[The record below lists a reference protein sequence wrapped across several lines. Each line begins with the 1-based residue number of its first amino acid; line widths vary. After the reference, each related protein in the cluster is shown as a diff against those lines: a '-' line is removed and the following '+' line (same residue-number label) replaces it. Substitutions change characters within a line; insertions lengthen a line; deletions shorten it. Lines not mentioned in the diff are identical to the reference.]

1 MECKTF
7 WHDGDVYGHDKKAYQ
22 KWYRTSIASNKKRSG
37 KIMADVIIDVFN
49 FVFTVILVGVFLA
62 WLSLMHSMY
71 QSFTKAPYLDR
82 FENKSTSTPKV
93 SVILPARN
101 EEDFIS
107 KCLETLSS
115 QDYKDFEIIA
125 IDDSSEDKTGK
136 IIKEFS
142 KKNSK
147 IIHVTARE
155 KPENWMGKNWA
166 CMEGFKKATGKIMLF
181 TDADTKFEENVIT
194 LAVSHLQSENLDALT
209 VIPRLRCIDRITKIT
224 LPMLST
230 FLHSR
235 YSALNVNNP
244 KKKVGYFFGSFFV
257 IKRKVY
263 EEIGTHEKVKQE
275 IIEDGALGKIT
286 KESGYALKMVRGE
299 HLIEALYSRSSKEM
313 WNGLKRLM
321 VPLYHQS
328 SSSAVGVFFAV
339 LFILFMPIPLL
350 IYSVIAF
357 EPNLSCIILLISAV
371 ISTIT
376 IFSASIMET
385 KMGLNLSIVNS
396 IFAPVGSI
404 IVVLG
409 FLSGILQAN
418 KSAAV
423 SWRGRK
429 YSVKE
434 FSQNYLRV

>member
-1 MECKTF
+1 MV
-7 WHDGDVYGHDKKAYQ
+7 D
-22 KWYRTSIASNKKRSG
+22 I
-37 KIMADVIIDVFN
+37 IIDVFN
-49 FVFTVILVGVFLA
+49 FIFTVILVGVFLA

-71 QSFTKAPYLDR
+71 QSFTKTPFLDR
-82 FENKSTSTPKV
+82 FENKSTTTPKV
-93 SVILPARN
+93 SIILPARN
-101 EEDFIS
+101 EEDFIGR
-107 KCLETLSS
+107 CLESLRT
-115 QDYKDFEIIA
+115 QDYNDFEIIA
-125 IDDSSEDKTGK
+125 IDDSSEDKTGE
-136 IIKEFS
+136 IIEELT
-142 KKNSK
+142 KKDSK
-147 IIHVTARE
+147 IIHVSANE
-155 KPENWMGKNWA
+155 KPQNWMGKNWA
-166 CMEGFKKATGKIMLF
+166 CMEGFKKATGNIMLF
-181 TDADTKFEENVIT
+181 TDADTKFEKNVIS
-194 LAVSHLQSENLDALT
+194 LAVSHLQSEDLDALT

-321 VPLYHQS
+321 VPLYHQNS
-328 SSSAVGVFFAV
+328 ASAVGVFFAV

-350 IYSVIAF
+350 AYSVIAF
-357 EPNLSCIILLISAV
+357 EPSLSFSTLLISAI

-385 KMGLNLSIVNS
+385 RMGLNLSIVNS
-396 IFAPVGSI
+396 IFAPIGSI

-409 FLSGILQAN
+409 FLSGILHAN
-418 KSAAV
+418 KSTAV

-434 FSQNYLRV
+434 FSQNYLKV

>member
-1 MECKTF
+1 
-7 WHDGDVYGHDKKAYQ
+7 
-22 KWYRTSIASNKKRSG
+22 
-37 KIMADVIIDVFN
+37 MADIIIDVFN
-49 FVFTVILVGVFLA
+49 FVFTAILVGVFLA
-62 WLSLMHSMY
+62 WLSLTHTMY
-71 QSFTKAPYLDR
+71 QSFTKTPFLDK
-82 FENKSTSTPKV
+82 FEKKNMPMPRV

-101 EEDFIS
+101 EENFIS
-107 KCLETLSS
+107 RCLETLSA

-125 IDDSSEDKTGK
+125 IDDSSEDKTGE
-136 IIKEFS
+136 IIEKFA
-142 KKNSK
+142 KQDSK
-147 IIHVTARE
+147 IVHVSARE

-166 CMEGFKKATGKIMLF
+166 CMEGFKKVTGSLLLF
-181 TDADTKFEENVIT
+181 TDADTKFEKNVIT
-194 LAVSHLQSENLDALT
+194 LTVSHLQSEELDALT

-244 KKKVGYFFGSFFV
+244 KKKVGYFFGSFFM
-257 IKRKVY
+257 IKKQVY
-263 EEIGTHEKVKQE
+263 EEIGTHERVKQE
-275 IIEDGALGKIT
+275 IVEDGALGKIT

-321 VPLYHQS
+321 VPLYHQNAS
-328 SSSAVGVFFAV
+328 WAIGVFFAV
-339 LFILFMPIPLL
+339 LFILFIPIPFLAYSIISFDSSLSFTTLL
-350 IYSVIAF
+350 IASI
-357 EPNLSCIILLISAV
+357 

-376 IFSASIMET
+376 VFLASALEA
-385 KMGLNLSIVNS
+385 KMGLNLSLVNT
-396 IFAPVGSI
+396 IFAPLGSI

-409 FLSGILQAN
+409 FLAGILQAN
-418 KSAAV
+418 KSTAV

-434 FSQNYLRV
+434 FSQEFLKV

>member
-1 MECKTF
+1 MV
-7 WHDGDVYGHDKKAYQ
+7 D
-22 KWYRTSIASNKKRSG
+22 I
-37 KIMADVIIDVFN
+37 IIDVFN
-49 FVFTVILVGVFLA
+49 FVFTAILVGVFLA
-62 WLSLMHSMY
+62 WLSLTHTMY
-71 QSFTKAPYLDR
+71 QSFTKTPFLDK
-82 FENKSTSTPKV
+82 FEKKNMPMPRV

-101 EEDFIS
+101 EENFIS
-107 KCLETLSS
+107 RCLETLSA

-125 IDDSSEDKTGK
+125 IDDSSEDKTGE
-136 IIKEFS
+136 IIEKFA
-142 KKNSK
+142 KQDSK
-147 IIHVTARE
+147 IVHVSARE

-166 CMEGFKKATGKIMLF
+166 CMEGFKKVTGSLLLF
-181 TDADTKFEENVIT
+181 TDADTKFEKNVIT
-194 LAVSHLQSENLDALT
+194 LTVSHLQSEKLDALT

-244 KKKVGYFFGSFFV
+244 KKKVGYFFGSFFM
-257 IKRKVY
+257 IKKQVY
-263 EEIGTHEKVKQE
+263 EEIGTHERVKQE
-275 IIEDGALGKIT
+275 IVEDGALGKIT

-321 VPLYHQS
+321 VPLYHQNAS
-328 SSSAVGVFFAV
+328 WAIGVFFAV
-339 LFILFMPIPLL
+339 LFILFIPIPFLAYSIISFDSSLSFTTLL
-350 IYSVIAF
+350 IASI
-357 EPNLSCIILLISAV
+357 

-376 IFSASIMET
+376 VFLASALEA
-385 KMGLNLSIVNS
+385 KMGLNLSLVNT
-396 IFAPVGSI
+396 IFAPLGSI

-409 FLSGILQAN
+409 FLAGILQAN
-418 KSAAV
+418 KSTAV

-434 FSQNYLRV
+434 FSQEFLKV

>member
-1 MECKTF
+1 
-7 WHDGDVYGHDKKAYQ
+7 
-22 KWYRTSIASNKKRSG
+22 
-37 KIMADVIIDVFN
+37 MADVVIDVFN
-49 FVFTVILVGVFLA
+49 FIFTVILVGVFLA

-71 QSFTKAPYLDR
+71 QSFTKTPFLDR
-82 FENKSTSTPKV
+82 FENKSTATPKV

-101 EEDFIS
+101 EEGFIGR
-107 KCLETLSS
+107 CLESLRT
-115 QDYKDFEIIA
+115 QDYNDFEIIA
-125 IDDSSEDKTGK
+125 IDDSSEDKTGE
-136 IIKEFS
+136 IIEELA
-142 KKNSK
+142 KKDSK
-147 IIHVTARE
+147 IIHVTANE
-155 KPENWMGKNWA
+155 KPQNWMGKNWA
-166 CMEGFKKATGKIMLF
+166 CMEGFKKATGDIMLF
-181 TDADTKFEENVIT
+181 TDADTKFEKNVMS
-194 LAVSHLQSENLDALT
+194 LAVSHLQSDDLDALT
-209 VIPRLRCIDRITKIT
+209 VIPRLRCIDKITKIT

-257 IKRKVY
+257 IKRRVY

-321 VPLYHQS
+321 VPLYHQNS
-328 SSSAVGVFFAV
+328 ASAVGVFFAV

-350 IYSVIAF
+350 AYSVIAF
-357 EPNLSCIILLISAV
+357 EPSLSFSTLLISAI

-385 KMGLNLSIVNS
+385 RMGLNLSIVNS
-396 IFAPVGSI
+396 IFAPIGSI

-409 FLSGILQAN
+409 FLSGILHAN
-418 KSAAV
+418 KSTAV

-434 FSQNYLRV
+434 FSQNYLKV

>member
-1 MECKTF
+1 MV
-7 WHDGDVYGHDKKAYQ
+7 D
-22 KWYRTSIASNKKRSG
+22 I
-37 KIMADVIIDVFN
+37 IIDVFN
-49 FVFTVILVGVFLA
+49 FVFTIILIGVFFA
-62 WLSLMHSMY
+62 WLSLMHSMF
-71 QSFTKAPYLDR
+71 QSFTKTPFLDR
-82 FENKSTSTPKV
+82 FEDNSTLNPRV

-101 EEDFIS
+101 EEEYIS
-107 KCLETLSS
+107 KCLETLST
-115 QDYKDFEIIA
+115 QDYNNFEIIA
-125 IDDSSEDKTGK
+125 IDDSSEDKTGE
-136 IIKEFS
+136 IIKEFAE
-142 KKNSK
+142 KDSK

-166 CMEGFKKATGKIMLF
+166 CMEGFKKATGDLMLF
-181 TDADTKFEENVIT
+181 TDADTKFKKNVIT

-235 YSALNVNNP
+235 YSALNVNDP

-321 VPLYHQS
+321 VPLYHQDTK
-328 SSSAVGVFFAV
+328 SAIGVFFAV

-350 IYSVIAF
+350 IYAVIAF
-357 EPNLSCIILLISAV
+357 EPNLSFTTLLISAI

-396 IFAPVGSI
+396 IFAPIGSI

-418 KSAAV
+418 KSTAV

-434 FSQNYLRV
+434 FSQNYLKV

>member
-1 MECKTF
+1 MV
-7 WHDGDVYGHDKKAYQ
+7 DVF
-22 KWYRTSIASNKKRSG
+22 
-37 KIMADVIIDVFN
+37 IDVFN
-49 FVFTVILVGVFLA
+49 FIFTVILVGVFLA
-62 WLSLMHSMY
+62 WLSLLSSMY
-71 QSFTKAPYLDR
+71 QSFTKTPFLDI
-82 FENKSTSTPKV
+82 FENKSTTTPKV

-101 EEDFIS
+101 EEEFIS
-107 KCLETLSS
+107 KCLETLGS
-115 QDYKDFEIIA
+115 QDYENFEIIA
-125 IDDSSEDKTGK
+125 IDDSSEDKTGE
-136 IIKEFS
+136 IIEKFS
-142 KKNSK
+142 KENSK
-147 IIHVTARE
+147 IIHVSAKE
-155 KPENWMGKNWA
+155 KPEKWMGKNWA
-166 CMEGFKKATGKIMLF
+166 CMEGFRKTTGEILLF
-181 TDADTKFEENVIT
+181 TDADTKFKKNVIT

-209 VIPRLRCIDRITKIT
+209 VIPRLRCIDTITKIT

-299 HLIEALYSRSSKEM
+299 HLIEALYSRSAKEM

-328 SSSAVGVFFAV
+328 SSTAVGVFFAV

-350 IYSVIAF
+350 GYSIIAF
-357 EPNLSCIILLISAV
+357 EPNISFTTLLISAI

-376 IFSASIMET
+376 IFSASVMEA
-385 KMGLNLSIVNS
+385 KMGLNISIINS
-396 IFAPVGSI
+396 TCAPIGGI

-409 FLSGILQAN
+409 FLSGILHAN
-418 KSAAV
+418 KSSAV

-434 FSQNYLRV
+434 FSQNYLKV

>member
-1 MECKTF
+1 ML
-7 WHDGDVYGHDKKAYQ
+7 D
-22 KWYRTSIASNKKRSG
+22 I
-37 KIMADVIIDVFN
+37 IIDVFN
-49 FVFTVILVGVFLA
+49 FIFTVILVGVFLA

-71 QSFTKAPYLDR
+71 QSFTKTPFLDR
-82 FENKSTSTPKV
+82 FENKSTTTPKV

-101 EEDFIS
+101 EEGFIGR
-107 KCLETLSS
+107 CLESLRT
-115 QDYKDFEIIA
+115 QDYNDFEIIA
-125 IDDSSEDKTGK
+125 IDDSSEDKTGE
-136 IIKEFS
+136 IIEELA
-142 KKNSK
+142 KKDSK
-147 IIHVTARE
+147 IIHVTANE
-155 KPENWMGKNWA
+155 KPQNWMGKNWA
-166 CMEGFKKATGKIMLF
+166 CMEGFKKATGDIMLF
-181 TDADTKFEENVIT
+181 TDADTKFEKNVMS
-194 LAVSHLQSENLDALT
+194 LAVSHLQSDDLDALT
-209 VIPRLRCIDRITKIT
+209 VIPRLRCIDKITKIT

-257 IKRKVY
+257 IKRRVY

-321 VPLYHQS
+321 VPLYHQNS
-328 SSSAVGVFFAV
+328 ASAVGVFFAV

-350 IYSVIAF
+350 AYSVIAF
-357 EPNLSCIILLISAV
+357 EPSLSFSTLLISAI

-385 KMGLNLSIVNS
+385 RMGLNLSIVNS
-396 IFAPVGSI
+396 IFAPIGSI

-409 FLSGILQAN
+409 FLSGILHAN
-418 KSAAV
+418 KSTAV

-434 FSQNYLRV
+434 FSQNYLKV

>member
-1 MECKTF
+1 
-7 WHDGDVYGHDKKAYQ
+7 
-22 KWYRTSIASNKKRSG
+22 
-37 KIMADVIIDVFN
+37 MADIAVDVFN
-49 FVFTVILVGVFLA
+49 FTFTVILVGVFLA
-62 WLSLMHSMY
+62 WLSLMYSMY
-71 QSFTKAPYLDR
+71 QSFTKTPFLDR
-82 FENKSTSTPKV
+82 FENKSLTKPKI

-101 EEDFIS
+101 EEGFIE
-107 KCLETLSS
+107 KCLETLSY
-115 QDYKDFEIIA
+115 QDYNNFEIIA
-125 IDDSSEDKTGK
+125 IDDSSNDKTGE
-136 IIKEFS
+136 IIEKFS
-142 KKNSK
+142 KKDSR
-147 IIHVTARE
+147 IIHVRARE
-155 KPENWMGKNWA
+155 KPEKWMGKNWA
-166 CMEGFKKATGKIMLF
+166 CMEGFKKVTGDIMLF
-181 TDADTKFEENVIT
+181 TDADTKFEKNVMS
-194 LAVSHLQSENLDALT
+194 LAVSHLQSESLDALT
-209 VIPRLRCIDRITKIT
+209 VIPRLRCIDKITKIT

-328 SSSAVGVFFAV
+328 ASSAIGVFFAV

-350 IYSVIAF
+350 VYSIIAF
-357 EPNLSCIILLISAV
+357 EPNLSFITLVSASI

-385 KMGLNLSIVNS
+385 KMGLGLGLRNS
-396 IFAPVGSI
+396 VFAPLGSI

-409 FLSGILQAN
+409 FLAGILQAN
-418 KSAAV
+418 KSTAV

-434 FSQNYLRV
+434 FSQNYLKV

>member
-1 MECKTF
+1 
-7 WHDGDVYGHDKKAYQ
+7 
-22 KWYRTSIASNKKRSG
+22 
-37 KIMADVIIDVFN
+37 MADIIIDVFN
-49 FVFTVILVGVFLA
+49 FVFTIILIGVFFA
-62 WLSLMHSMY
+62 WLSLMHSMF
-71 QSFTKAPYLDR
+71 QSFTKTPFLDR
-82 FENKSTSTPKV
+82 FKDNSTLNPRV

-101 EEDFIS
+101 EEEYIS
-107 KCLETLSS
+107 KCLETLST
-115 QDYKDFEIIA
+115 QDYNDFEIIA
-125 IDDSSEDKTGK
+125 IDDSSEDKTGE
-136 IIKEFS
+136 IIEEFAE
-142 KKNSK
+142 KDSK

-166 CMEGFKKATGKIMLF
+166 CMEGFKKVTGDLILF
-181 TDADTKFEENVIT
+181 TDADTKFEKNVIT

-209 VIPRLRCIDRITKIT
+209 VIPRLHCIDRITKIT

-321 VPLYHQS
+321 VPLYHQNS
-328 SSSAVGVFFAV
+328 KSAVGVFFAV

-350 IYSVIAF
+350 TYAVIAF
-357 EPNLSCIILLISAV
+357 EPNLSFTTLLISAI

-418 KSAAV
+418 KSTAV

-434 FSQNYLRV
+434 FSQNYLKV

>member
-1 MECKTF
+1 
-7 WHDGDVYGHDKKAYQ
+7 
-22 KWYRTSIASNKKRSG
+22 
-37 KIMADVIIDVFN
+37 MADIIVDIFN
-49 FVFTVILVGVFLA
+49 FIFTAILLGVFFA
-62 WLSLMHSMY
+62 WLSLIHSMF
-71 QSFTKAPYLDR
+71 QSFTKTPFLDR
-82 FENKSTSTPKV
+82 FEKKNSLNPKV

-101 EEDFIS
+101 EEEFIS
-107 KCLETLSS
+107 KCLETLSA
-115 QDYKDFEIIA
+115 QDYKNFEIIA
-125 IDDSSEDKTGK
+125 IDDSSEDKTAE
-136 IIKEFS
+136 IIEEFS
-142 KKNSK
+142 KKDSK

-155 KPENWMGKNWA
+155 KPQDWMGKNWA
-166 CMEGFKKATGKIMLF
+166 CMEGFKKATGDMLLF
-181 TDADTKFEENVIT
+181 TDADTKFKKNVIT
-194 LAVSHLQSENLDALT
+194 LAVSHLQSESLDALT
-209 VIPRLRCIDRITKIT
+209 VIPRLRCIDKITKIT

-286 KESGYALKMVRGE
+286 KESGYTLKMVRGE

-321 VPLYHQS
+321 VPLYHQNS
-328 SSSAVGVFFAV
+328 TSAVGVFFAV

-350 IYSVIAF
+350 VYSVIAF
-357 EPNLSCIILLISAV
+357 EPSLSFTTLLISAI
-371 ISTIT
+371 ISTMT
-376 IFSASIMET
+376 VFVASIMET

-396 IFAPVGSI
+396 IFAPIGSI

-434 FSQNYLRV
+434 FSQNYLKV

>member
-1 MECKTF
+1 LKTLT
-7 WHDGDVYGHDKKAYQ
+7 A
-22 KWYRTSIASNKKRSG
+22 
-37 KIMADVIIDVFN
+37 
-49 FVFTVILVGVFLA
+49 
-62 WLSLMHSMY
+62 
-71 QSFTKAPYLDR
+71 
-82 FENKSTSTPKV
+82 
-93 SVILPARN
+93 
-101 EEDFIS
+101 
-107 KCLETLSS
+107 

-125 IDDSSEDKTGK
+125 IDDSSDDKTGK
-136 IIKEFS
+136 IIEEFAEKDS
-142 KKNSK
+142 RV
-147 IIHVTARE
+147 IHVTARK
-155 KPENWMGKNWA
+155 KPQNWMGKNWA
-166 CMEGFKKATGKIMLF
+166 CMEGFKKATGIIMLF
-181 TDADTKFEENVIT
+181 TDADTKFKKNVIT

-209 VIPRLRCIDRITKIT
+209 AIPRLRCIDKITKIT

-257 IKRKVY
+257 IKREVY

-299 HLIEALYSRSSKEM
+299 HLIEALYSRSSREM
-313 WNGLKRLM
+313 WDGLKRLM
-321 VPLYHQS
+321 VPLYHQNS
-328 SSSAVGVFFAV
+328 TSAIGVFFAV
-339 LFILFMPIPLL
+339 LFILFIPIPLL
-350 IYSVIAF
+350 TYSVIVF
-357 EPNLSCIILLISAV
+357 EPSLSFTTLLISAI
-371 ISTIT
+371 ISTVT

-396 IFAPVGSI
+396 IFAPIGSI

-418 KSAAV
+418 KSTAV

-434 FSQNYLRV
+434 FSQNYLKV

>member
-1 MECKTF
+1 
-7 WHDGDVYGHDKKAYQ
+7 
-22 KWYRTSIASNKKRSG
+22 
-37 KIMADVIIDVFN
+37 MADIIIDVFN
-49 FVFTVILVGVFLA
+49 FIFTIILIGVFLA

-71 QSFTKAPYLDR
+71 QSFTKTPFLDK
-82 FENKSTSTPKV
+82 FDNKSNSTPKV

-101 EEDFIS
+101 EEDYIS
-107 KCLETLSS
+107 KCLETLSA

-125 IDDSSEDKTGK
+125 INDSSEDKTGK
-136 IIKEFS
+136 IIAEFS
-142 KKNSK
+142 NKDSK
-147 IIHVTARE
+147 IIHVNARK
-155 KPENWMGKNWA
+155 KPQNWMGKNWA
-166 CMEGFKKATGKIMLF
+166 CMEGFKKATGKIILF
-181 TDADTKFEENVIT
+181 TDADTKFKKNVIT
-194 LAVSHLQSENLDALT
+194 LAIAHLQSENLDALT
-209 VIPRLRCIDRITKIT
+209 VIPRLRCIDTITKIT

-299 HLIEALYSRSSKEM
+299 HLIEALYSRSAKEM

-328 SSSAVGVFFAV
+328 SSTAVGVFFAV

-350 IYSVIAF
+350 GYSIIAF
-357 EPNLSCIILLISAV
+357 EPNISFTTLLISAI

-376 IFSASIMET
+376 IFSASIMEA
-385 KMGLNLSIVNS
+385 KMGLNISIINS
-396 IFAPVGSI
+396 TCAPIGGI

-409 FLSGILQAN
+409 FLSGILHAN
-418 KSAAV
+418 KSSAV

-434 FSQNYLRV
+434 FSQNYLKV

>member
-1 MECKTF
+1 MV
-7 WHDGDVYGHDKKAYQ
+7 D
-22 KWYRTSIASNKKRSG
+22 I
-37 KIMADVIIDVFN
+37 IIDVFN
-49 FVFTVILVGVFLA
+49 FVFTAILVGVFLA
-62 WLSLMHSMY
+62 WLSLTHTMY
-71 QSFTKAPYLDR
+71 QSFTKTPFLDK
-82 FENKSTSTPKV
+82 FEKKNMPMPRV

-101 EEDFIS
+101 EENFIS
-107 KCLETLSS
+107 RCLETLSA

-125 IDDSSEDKTGK
+125 IDDSSEDKTGE
-136 IIKEFS
+136 IIEKFA
-142 KKNSK
+142 KQDSK
-147 IIHVTARE
+147 IVHVSARE

-166 CMEGFKKATGKIMLF
+166 CMEGFKKVTGSLLLF
-181 TDADTKFEENVIT
+181 TDADTKFEKNVIALT
-194 LAVSHLQSENLDALT
+194 VSHLQSEKLDALT

-244 KKKVGYFFGSFFV
+244 KKKVGYFFGSFFM
-257 IKRKVY
+257 IKKQVY
-263 EEIGTHEKVKQE
+263 EEIGTHERVKQE
-275 IIEDGALGKIT
+275 IVEDGALGKIT

-321 VPLYHQS
+321 VPLYHQNAS
-328 SSSAVGVFFAV
+328 WAIGVFFAV
-339 LFILFMPIPLL
+339 LFILFIPIPFLAYSIISFDSSLSFTTLL
-350 IYSVIAF
+350 IASI
-357 EPNLSCIILLISAV
+357 

-376 IFSASIMET
+376 VFLASALEA
-385 KMGLNLSIVNS
+385 KMGLNLSLVNT
-396 IFAPVGSI
+396 IFAPLGSI

-409 FLSGILQAN
+409 FLAGILQAN
-418 KSAAV
+418 KSTAV

-434 FSQNYLRV
+434 FSQEFLKV

>member
-1 MECKTF
+1 
-7 WHDGDVYGHDKKAYQ
+7 
-22 KWYRTSIASNKKRSG
+22 
-37 KIMADVIIDVFN
+37 MADIIVDVFN
-49 FVFTVILVGVFLA
+49 FIFTIILVGVFLT
-62 WLSLMHSMY
+62 WLSLIHSMY
-71 QSFTKAPYLDR
+71 QSFTKTPFLDI
-82 FENKSTSTPKV
+82 FDNKSTSSPKV

-101 EEDFIS
+101 EEEFIS
-107 KCLETLSS
+107 ECLETLSS
-115 QDYKDFEIIA
+115 QDYNDFEIIA
-125 IDDSSEDKTGK
+125 IDDSSEDKTGE
-136 IIKEFS
+136 IIAEFS
-142 KKNSK
+142 KKDSK
-147 IIHVTARE
+147 IIHVSARE

-166 CMEGFKKATGKIMLF
+166 CMEGFKKATGDIMLF
-181 TDADTKFEENVIT
+181 TDADTKFKKNVIT
-194 LAVSHLQSENLDALT
+194 LAVAHLQSENLDALT
-209 VIPRLRCIDRITKIT
+209 VIPRLRCIDIITKIT

-313 WNGLKRLM
+313 WNGLKRLI
-321 VPLYHQS
+321 VPLYHQNS
-328 SSSAVGVFFAV
+328 RSAVGVFFAV

-350 IYSVIAF
+350 TYAVIAF
-357 EPNLSCIILLISAV
+357 EPNLSFTTLLISAI

-385 KMGLNLSIVNS
+385 KIGLNLSIVNS
-396 IFAPVGSI
+396 IFAPIGSI

-418 KSAAV
+418 KSTAV

-429 YSVKE
+429 YSIKE
-434 FSQNYLRV
+434 FSQNYLKV

>member
-1 MECKTF
+1 MV
-7 WHDGDVYGHDKKAYQ
+7 D
-22 KWYRTSIASNKKRSG
+22 I
-37 KIMADVIIDVFN
+37 IIDVFN
-49 FVFTVILVGVFLA
+49 FIFTVILVGVFLA

-71 QSFTKAPYLDR
+71 QSFTKTPFLDR
-82 FENKSTSTPKV
+82 FENKSTTTPKV
-93 SVILPARN
+93 SIILPARN
-101 EEDFIS
+101 EEDFIGR
-107 KCLETLSS
+107 CLESLRT
-115 QDYKDFEIIA
+115 QDYNDFEIIA
-125 IDDSSEDKTGK
+125 IDDSSEDKTGE
-136 IIKEFS
+136 IIEGLT
-142 KKNSK
+142 KKDSK
-147 IIHVTARE
+147 IIHVSANE
-155 KPENWMGKNWA
+155 KPQNWMGKNWA
-166 CMEGFKKATGKIMLF
+166 CMEGFKKATGNIMLF
-181 TDADTKFEENVIT
+181 TDADTKFEKNVIS
-194 LAVSHLQSENLDALT
+194 LAVSHLQSEDLDALT

-263 EEIGTHEKVKQE
+263 EKIGTHEKDKQE

-321 VPLYHQS
+321 VPLYHQNS
-328 SSSAVGVFFAV
+328 ASAVGVFFAV

-350 IYSVIAF
+350 AYSVIAF
-357 EPNLSCIILLISAV
+357 EPSLSFSTLLISAI

-385 KMGLNLSIVNS
+385 RMGLDLSIMNS
-396 IFAPVGSI
+396 VFAPIGSI

-409 FLSGILQAN
+409 FLSGILHAN
-418 KSAAV
+418 KSTAV

-434 FSQNYLRV
+434 FSQNYLKV

>member
-1 MECKTF
+1 
-7 WHDGDVYGHDKKAYQ
+7 
-22 KWYRTSIASNKKRSG
+22 
-37 KIMADVIIDVFN
+37 MADIIIDVFN
-49 FVFTVILVGVFLA
+49 FVFTIILIGVFFA
-62 WLSLMHSMY
+62 WLSLMHSMF
-71 QSFTKAPYLDR
+71 QSFTKTPFLDR
-82 FENKSTSTPKV
+82 FKDNSTLNPRV

-101 EEDFIS
+101 EEEYIS
-107 KCLETLSS
+107 KCLETLST
-115 QDYKDFEIIA
+115 QDYNNFEIIA
-125 IDDSSEDKTGK
+125 IDDSSEDKTGE
-136 IIKEFS
+136 IIKEFAE
-142 KKNSK
+142 KDSK

-166 CMEGFKKATGKIMLF
+166 CMEGFKKATGDLMLF
-181 TDADTKFEENVIT
+181 TDADTKFKKNVIT

-235 YSALNVNNP
+235 YSALNVNDP

-321 VPLYHQS
+321 VPLYHQDTK
-328 SSSAVGVFFAV
+328 SAIGVFFAV

-350 IYSVIAF
+350 IYSIIAF
-357 EPNLSCIILLISAV
+357 EPNLSFTTLLISSI

-385 KMGLNLSIVNS
+385 KMGLNLSMVNS

-418 KSAAV
+418 KSTAV

-434 FSQNYLRV
+434 FSQNYLKV

>member
-1 MECKTF
+1 
-7 WHDGDVYGHDKKAYQ
+7 
-22 KWYRTSIASNKKRSG
+22 
-37 KIMADVIIDVFN
+37 MADIVVDVFN
-49 FVFTVILVGVFLA
+49 FVFTAILIGVFLA
-62 WLSLMHSMY
+62 WISLLHSMF
-71 QSFTKAPYLDR
+71 QSFTKTPFLDI
-82 FENKSTSTPKV
+82 FENKNTLTTKV

-101 EEDFIS
+101 EEDYIS
-107 KCLETLSS
+107 ECLGTLST

-125 IDDSSEDKTGK
+125 IDDSSDDKTGK
-136 IIKEFS
+136 IIEEFT
-142 KKNSK
+142 KKDPR

-155 KPENWMGKNWA
+155 KPQNWMGKNWA
-166 CMEGFKKATGKIMLF
+166 CMEGFKKATGDIILF
-181 TDADTKFEENVIT
+181 TDADTKFKKNVIT

-209 VIPRLRCIDRITKIT
+209 VIPRLRCIDKITKIT

-313 WNGLKRLM
+313 WNGLKRLI
-321 VPLYHQS
+321 VPLYHQN
-328 SSSAVGVFFAV
+328 SASAIGVFFAV

-350 IYSVIAF
+350 AYSAIAF
-357 EPNLSCIILLISAV
+357 EPNLSFTTLLISAI

-385 KMGLNLSIVNS
+385 KMGLNLSILNS
-396 IFAPVGSI
+396 IFAPIGSI

-418 KSAAV
+418 RSTAV

-434 FSQNYLRV
+434 FSQNYLKV